1 MSLNLGYIYIYTILP
16 PSPIPPPPGVPIPIS
31 VCVLS
36 PAGPTIAAGTNLL
49 SHRNIPLERERERK
63 KEKLYRCRMGRRRM
77 AEELQKHLMSITIH
91 GDHFLLLKN
100 KNPFISSSYVILSFC
115 VIGVLFAA
123 SASRAAPRCRIIV
136 SSCRIGPKRIPMK
149 ILAMISTRMS
159 ICSPPRPVTTNE
171 II

>member
-1 MSLNLGYIYIYTILP
+1 
-16 PSPIPPPPGVPIPIS
+16 
-31 VCVLS
+31 
-36 PAGPTIAAGTNLL
+36 
-49 SHRNIPLERERERK
+49 
-63 KEKLYRCRMGRRRM
+63 MGRRRM

-171 II
+171 IIREQPKVPPLQFLPPFLLSVYNRSLMATLFVTPSFYDIFYK